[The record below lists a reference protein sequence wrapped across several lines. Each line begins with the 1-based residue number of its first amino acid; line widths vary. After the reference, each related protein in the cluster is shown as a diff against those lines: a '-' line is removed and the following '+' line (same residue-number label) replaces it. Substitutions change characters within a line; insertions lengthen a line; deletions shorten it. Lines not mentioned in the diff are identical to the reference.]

1 MPSEILIPEGIDLT
15 KWSCVACDQH
25 TKEPKYFESLEKIV
39 GDAPSAYRVVFPEI
53 FLGKEDEKRIENI
66 NATMKKYLE
75 SGILKPRF
83 GYILTVRTT
92 ASEDRR
98 VGIVTAVDLE
108 DYSFVKGENSL
119 IRATEETVL
128 ERIPTRVN
136 IRKNAVLELPHVM
149 LLLSDK
155 KKCVIE
161 KLDEEKEKFEK
172 LYDFELNMGGGRIE
186 GYFIPES
193 VNVDEMIENTKS
205 SDMLLAVGDGNHSLA
220 AAKTVWENNKKQGKT
235 DDPSRY
241 ALVEIVNVYSDAIDF
256 KPIHRLLLGE
266 NSHKIIQR
274 LEDELSGSGTL
285 KIMCGSKEI
294 MLNCPANTVECYKIV
309 QQIIDDFVK
318 AENCEVDYIHGDEVL
333 AELSNKADNVG
344 IMMPSLKK
352 DELFE
357 AVERFGALPRKTFSM
372 GEADDKRFYLE
383 ARKII

>member
-15 KWSCVACDQH
+15 KWSCIACDQH
-25 TKEPKYFESLEKIV
+25 TKEPEYFESLEKLV

-53 FLGKEDEKRIENI
+53 FLGKDDEKRIESI
-66 NATMKKYLE
+66 NTTMKKYLE
-75 SGILKPRF
+75 DNILIPYF

-92 ASEDRR
+92 ASGDRR
-98 VGIVTAVDLE
+98 VGIVATVDLE

-155 KKCVIE
+155 KKRIIE
-161 KLDEEKEKFEK
+161 KLDENRDIFKK
-172 LYDFELNMGGGRIE
+172 LYDFELNMGGGKIE
-186 GYFIPES
+186 GYFIPAS
-193 VNVDEMIENTKS
+193 FQVNEMIEDIRS

-220 AAKTVWENNKKQGKT
+220 AAKTVWENNKKKGIP

-241 ALVEIVNVYSDAIDF
+241 ALVEIVNVYSDAINF
-256 KPIHRLLLGE
+256 KPIHRLLLGSG
-266 NSHKIIQR
+266 SHKIIQR
-274 LEDELSGSGTL
+274 LEDGLSGKGTL
-285 KIMCGSKEI
+285 KILCDGKEI
-294 MLNCPANTVECYKIV
+294 TLNCPENTVECYKIV

-344 IMMPSLKK
+344 IMMPTLKK

-383 ARKII
+383 ARRII